1 MNLVVWILNDV
12 KGVTL
17 EISGG
22 TREMYHERVTAKG
35 IMPHGKSSPDVV
47 KNFKWSKEMKL
58 VRDTNTS
65 VSTCREYVQERRDNL
80 TEIYCDL
87 LNLLI

>member
-1 MNLVVWILNDV
+1 MTLV
-12 KGVTL
+12 
-17 EISGG
+17 ISDG
-22 TREMYHERVTAKG
+22 TREMYHERVTAEG

-47 KNFKWSKEMKL
+47 KNFEWSEETKL

-80 TEIYCDL
+80 TEIYRDL